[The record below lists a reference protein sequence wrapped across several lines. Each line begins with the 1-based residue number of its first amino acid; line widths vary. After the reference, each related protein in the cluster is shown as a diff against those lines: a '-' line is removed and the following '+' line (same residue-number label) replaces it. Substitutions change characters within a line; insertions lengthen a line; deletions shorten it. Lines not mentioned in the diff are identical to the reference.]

1 MRKYTVAFAFLLVVS
16 GCGGSSDTATPATT
30 VATTTLQGTT
40 TTVAPI
46 TTTTAPTTTVA
57 ATSTASPTTTTA
69 STTTATPTTTV
80 APTTTTTTPVAA
92 TTSLPPSPTGGDNP
106 FANASA
112 ELRDCVIQAVGQER
126 FERLAQGY
134 QPTAEE
140 GAAFGPCM
148 APSGPGSAGGGSPIP
163 DSGSCV
169 PEEPGGYGRP
179 NHDFLF
185 GIKAFQLRPSGAQ
198 SVSNAE
204 DIKALGM
211 NAVSLSFQ
219 IPFDDEGHVHYPSQ
233 MFGTNHPDLESS
245 LCDIGN
251 LVHQMKAAGLSV
263 YISGEPVYYALAEG
277 MVPPPLEPSIVPNYI
292 VDLYEVMEGFATT
305 AETYK
310 VDWLAPISEPDK
322 YFGPGPADEFMQEIR
337 PLMEDF
343 DGKLVWQVQGSDQR
357 LDLRGYDIAG
367 LAVLGCD
374 VDGIGGMFDT
384 YIPKV
389 VAWAEADGVPE
400 VAHVEFGCIGRAQG
414 VSTAKANLD
423 RWYGATSAF
432 ATGLIVLD
440 EPASAPNS
448 QQVVGTWLE
457 DWVVGI
463 AEELGFK

>member
-1 MRKYTVAFAFLLVVS
+1 MAPS
-16 GCGGSSDTATPATT
+16 GRGSGEPNLSCGEGSD
-30 VATTTLQGTT
+30 
-40 TTVAPI
+40 
-46 TTTTAPTTTVA
+46 
-57 ATSTASPTTTTA
+57 A
-69 STTTATPTTTV
+69 STPGADQSSNLFATAGP
-80 APTTTTTTPVAA
+80 
-92 TTSLPPSPTGGDNP
+92 
-106 FANASA
+106 
-112 ELRDCVIQAVGQER
+112 ELRDCIIQAVGQET
-126 FERLAQGY
+126 FGQLAQGGY

-169 PEEPGGYGRP
+169 PKEPGGYGRP

-185 GIKAFQLRPSGAQ
+185 GIKVFQLRPPGGQ

-219 IPFDDEGHVHYPSQ
+219 IPFDDQGHVHYPSQ

-251 LVHQMKAAGLSV
+251 LVHQMKTSGLSV

-292 VDLYEVMEGFATT
+292 VDLYEGMEGFATT

-310 VDWLAPISEPDK
+310 VDWLAPIGEPDK

-343 DGKLVWQVQGSDQR
+343 DGKLVWQVQGSAQR

-400 VAHVEFGCIGRAQG
+400 VAHVEFGCIGRAQD

-432 ATGLIVLD
+432 ATGLVVLD

>member
-1 MRKYTVAFAFLLVVS
+1 MK
-16 GCGGSSDTATPATT
+16 
-30 VATTTLQGTT
+30 
-40 TTVAPI
+40 
-46 TTTTAPTTTVA
+46 
-57 ATSTASPTTTTA
+57 
-69 STTTATPTTTV
+69 
-80 APTTTTTTPVAA
+80 
-92 TTSLPPSPTGGDNP
+92 
-106 FANASA
+106 
-112 ELRDCVIQAVGQER
+112 
-126 FERLAQGY
+126 
-134 QPTAEE
+134 
-140 GAAFGPCM
+140 FGPCM

-169 PEEPGGYGRP
+169 PKEPGGYGRP

-185 GIKAFQLRPSGAQ
+185 GIKVFQLRPPGGQ

-219 IPFDDEGHVHYPSQ
+219 IPFDDQGHVHYPSQ

-251 LVHQMKAAGLSV
+251 LVHQMKTSGLSV

-292 VDLYEVMEGFATT
+292 VDQYEVMEGFATT

-310 VDWLAPISEPDK
+310 VDWLAPIGEPDK

-343 DGKLVWQVQGSDQR
+343 DGKLVWQVQGSAQR

-400 VAHVEFGCIGRAQG
+400 VAHVEFGCIGRAQD

-432 ATGLIVLD
+432 ATGLVVLD

>member
-1 MRKYTVAFAFLLVVS
+1 MAPPGPGS
-16 GCGGSSDTATPATT
+16 GEPNLTSEAGSD
-30 VATTTLQGTT
+30 
-40 TTVAPI
+40 
-46 TTTTAPTTTVA
+46 
-57 ATSTASPTTTTA
+57 A
-69 STTTATPTTTV
+69 STPGADQ
-80 APTTTTTTPVAA
+80 
-92 TTSLPPSPTGGDNP
+92 SPNP
-106 FANASA
+106 FATAEP
-112 ELRDCVIQAVGQER
+112 ELRDCVIQAVGQET
-126 FERLAQGY
+126 FEQLTQGY

-148 APSGPGSAGGGSPIP
+148 APSGPGSAGGDRPPIP

-169 PEEPGGYGRP
+169 PEEPGDYGRP

-185 GIKAFQLRPSGAQ
+185 GIKVFQLRPVQ

-211 NAVSLSFQ
+211 NAVSLAFQ
-219 IPFDDEGHVHYPSQ
+219 IPFDDEGHIHYPSL

-277 MVPPPLEPSIVPNYI
+277 TTPPPLEPSIVPNYI
-292 VDLYEVMEGFATT
+292 ADLYEVMEGFAAT

-322 YFGPGPADEFMQEIR
+322 YFGPGPADEFMQEVR
-337 PLMEDF
+337 PLMEEF
-343 DGKLVWQVQGSDQR
+343 GGKLVWQVQGSDQR
-357 LDLRGYDIAG
+357 LDLRGYDVAG

-374 VDGIGGMFDT
+374 SDGIGGMFDT

-400 VAHVEFGCIGRAQG
+400 VAHVEFGCIGRAQD

-440 EPASAPNS
+440 EPTNAPNS
-448 QQVVGTWLE
+448 QQVVGSWLE

>member
-1 MRKYTVAFAFLLVVS
+1 
-16 GCGGSSDTATPATT
+16 
-30 VATTTLQGTT
+30 
-40 TTVAPI
+40 
-46 TTTTAPTTTVA
+46 
-57 ATSTASPTTTTA
+57 
-69 STTTATPTTTV
+69 
-80 APTTTTTTPVAA
+80 
-92 TTSLPPSPTGGDNP
+92 
-106 FANASA
+106 
-112 ELRDCVIQAVGQER
+112 
-126 FERLAQGY
+126 
-134 QPTAEE
+134 
-140 GAAFGPCM
+140 M
-148 APSGPGSAGGGSPIP
+148 APSGPGSPGGGNPVP